1 MRRAEAWYKPEV
13 EFKLKGLYQL
23 NDVWSFNIATYF
35 EGKRYTLTGD
45 SLEDIRKLKPIC
57 DIQLGCDYNF
67 KDKLSFYAEIKNL
80 VHNKYQIYYG
90 YPSYGF
96 QMFLGFKY
104 RF

>member
-1 MRRAEAWYKPEV
+1 MLGRGFARMELGNAGLDVLDDAVGAVGGENAQPERTVGFDGNV
-13 EFKLKGLYQL
+13 E
-23 NDVWSFNIATYF
+23 
-35 EGKRYTLTGD
+35 
-45 SLEDIRKLKPIC
+45 KLKPIC

-67 KDKLSFYAEIKNL
+67 KDDLSFYAEVKNL
-80 VHNKYQIYYG
+80 IHNKYQIYYG